1 MSLPACQ
8 ERALSSIEGALKAS
22 EPHLASMFAI
32 FTRLN
37 QDEPVGAEP
46 LARVPPARGPL
57 RWLRPRRALSAIVL
71 IPVMFAAV
79 IVAALLSGSARGAT
93 TCDAGY
99 PVGEPS
105 SLVHRP
111 SCPRATAA
119 TSPPVSSARKS
130 PPASSASKSPPD
142 SSAPTPPPASSA
154 AGAWDGGSAAAGNP
168 TSPALCTTAAAASR
182 FVAMN
187 GVEQVFSSR
196 APAAAMTSPAPGMC

>member
-46 LARVPPARGPL
+46 LARVPSARGPL

-79 IVAALLSGSARGAT
+79 IVASLFSGSARGAT
-93 TCDAGY
+93 PSDVGY
-99 PVGEPS
+99 PVGEAS
-105 SLVHRP
+105 TLAHRP
-111 SCPRATAA
+111 SCPGGVASTPARPAAVTSPLAMRPAANSAPAGASDRVTAAAGAQLICATAAPASSFVTMNGAEQALSPPAATAA
-119 TSPPVSSARKS
+119 T
-130 PPASSASKSPPD
+130 
-142 SSAPTPPPASSA
+142 
-154 AGAWDGGSAAAGNP
+154 
-168 TSPALCTTAAAASR
+168 TSGR
-182 FVAMN
+182 
-187 GVEQVFSSR
+187 
-196 APAAAMTSPAPGMC
+196 PGMC

>member
-46 LARVPPARGPL
+46 LARGSR

-79 IVAALLSGSARGAT
+79 IVGALLSGSARGAT
-93 TCDAGY
+93 TCAAGY
-99 PVGEPS
+99 PVGGAS
-105 SLVHRP
+105 SLAHRP
-111 SCPRATAA
+111 SCPRAVAVTTARSAAA
-119 TSPPVSSARKS
+119 TS
-130 PPASSASKSPPD
+130 PPASSAPKSP
-142 SSAPTPPPASSA
+142 A
-154 AGAWDGGSAAAGNP
+154 A
-168 TSPALCTTAAAASR
+168 SPAFCATAAAASD

-187 GVEQVFSSR
+187 GVEQVLSPP
-196 APAAAMTSPAPGMC
+196 APAAAMTSPLPGMC

>member
-8 ERALSSIEGALKAS
+8 ERALSSIEGPLKAN

-46 LARVPPARGPL
+46 LAPGRR
-57 RWLRPRRALSAIVL
+57 RWLRPRRALSAVVL

-111 SCPRATAA
+111 SCPSATAA
-119 TSPPVSSARKS
+119 TSPPASSARKS
-130 PPASSASKSPPD
+130 PPASSAS
-142 SSAPTPPPASSA
+142 TPPPASSA
-154 AGAWDGGSAAAGNP
+154 AGASDGGSAAAGNP
-168 TSPALCTTAAAASR
+168 TPPALCTTAAAASR
-182 FVAMN
+182 FVVMN
-187 GVEQVFSSR
+187 ADEQAFSSR
-196 APAAAMTSPAPGMC
+196 APAAAMTSPVPGMC

>member
-8 ERALSSIEGALKAS
+8 ERALSSIEGALKAN

-79 IVAALLSGSARGAT
+79 IVGALLSGSARGAT
-93 TCDAGY
+93 PTLCAI
-99 PVGEPS
+99 V
-105 SLVHRP
+105 
-111 SCPRATAA
+111 
-119 TSPPVSSARKS
+119 PVSRFAAIKGIEQALS
-130 PPASSASKSPPD
+130 PPAS
-142 SSAPTPPPASSA
+142 
-154 AGAWDGGSAAAGNP
+154 
-168 TSPALCTTAAAASR
+168 
-182 FVAMN
+182 
-187 GVEQVFSSR
+187 
-196 APAAAMTSPAPGMC
+196 AAAMASGRPRMC